1 MVRLWMWSILEQNSP
16 SNIPVKLGSELI
28 VPLSPPHLLSLA
40 PFSMP
45 SFYFKYLHSCLINF
59 LLSLK
64 HMPGV
69 NHVLKWLK
77 EMLPW
82 WAQMVKN
89 PPAIQETCVWFL
101 GWEDSLEKGMAIHS
115 KLLPGESHRQRSLA
129 GYTVHEVAK
138 LDMTE
143 RPTRRAK
150 CWVEKNHWIGPT
162 NLGPVHSSLVG
173 LRWESIN
180 FFYKGPERK
189 YFQLWRLHSLC
200 YNCSTLLLYKT
211 RHEWCIKMSE
221 ACL

>member
-16 SNIPVKLGSELI
+16 SNMPVKLGSELI

-82 WAQMVKN
+82 WAQTVKN
-89 PPAIQETCVWFL
+89 PPAMQETVFDSWVGKIPWRR
-101 GWEDSLEKGMAIHS
+101 GWLSTPNCCLENPIDRGAWQATQSM
-115 KLLPGESHRQRSLA
+115 RSQ
-129 GYTVHEVAK
+129 
-138 LDMTE
+138 
-143 RPTRRAK
+143 
-150 CWVEKNHWIGPT
+150 
-162 NLGPVHSSLVG
+162 S
-173 LRWESIN
+173 
-180 FFYKGPERK
+180 
-189 YFQLWRLHSLC
+189 
-200 YNCSTLLLYKT
+200 
-211 RHEWCIKMSE
+211 
-221 ACL
+221 

>member
-1 MVRLWMWSILEQNSP
+1 MVRLWMWSILEQNSL
-16 SNIPVKLGSELI
+16 SNMPVKLGSELI
-28 VPLSPPHLLSLA
+28 CPLLICYLWFHSQCLLST
-40 PFSMP
+40 S
-45 SFYFKYLHSCLINF
+45 STCIHETCNF

-64 HMPGV
+64 YMPGV

-82 WAQMVKN
+82 WAQTVKN
-89 PPAIQETCVWFL
+89 PPAMQETCVWFL

-129 GYTVHEVAK
+129 GYAVHEVAE

-143 RPTRRAK
+143 RPTRRVK

-162 NLGPVHSSLVG
+162 NLGSVHSSLVG

-180 FFYKGPERK
+180 FFYKAPERK